1 MTVKSQPIL
10 AVRDVLASAR
20 WYARILGSAEA
31 TGGLPSDHEHLY
43 RRIYVGEDLI
53 LQLHAWG

>member
-10 AVRDVLASAR
+10 AVRNVLASAR

-31 TGGLPSDHEHLY
+31 TGSLPSDHQHVY
-43 RRIYVGEDLI
+43 RRIYVGEDPV
-53 LQLHAWG
+53 H